1 MTKLSNRQLGAVG
14 VAKTAWALFRNGY
27 SVLYP
32 MEDFSGYDLVAE
44 KDGKFIRIQVKSSS
58 AMERRRAC
66 YRFLVGTG
74 RDSKELYSANKVDY
88 IVCYAID
95 SDMFWLFR
103 VKECTAKNKS
113 CAPKTGSSWRILSDL

>member
-1 MTKLSNRQLGAVG
+1 MKLTNRQTGAVG
-14 VAKTAWALFRNGY
+14 VAKVAWALFRNGY

-44 KDGKFIRIQVKSSS
+44 RNGKFHRIQVKSSS
-58 AMERRRAC
+58 GMEKRRAC

-74 RDSKELYSANKVDY
+74 CDSKSLYSPGKVDY
-88 IVCYAID
+88 VVCYAID

-103 VKECTAKNKS
+103 TRECRTKNKS
-113 CAPKTGSSWRILSDL
+113 CNPKTGSSWRILNDL